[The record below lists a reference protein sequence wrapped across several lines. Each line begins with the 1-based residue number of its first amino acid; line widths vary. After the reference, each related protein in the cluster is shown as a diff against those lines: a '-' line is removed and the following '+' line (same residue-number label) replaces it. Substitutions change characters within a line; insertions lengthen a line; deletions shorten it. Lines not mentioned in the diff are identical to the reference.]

1 MNPQKLSSH
10 LSMSVWASTSFATLA
25 HLFGESNCL
34 EGTNETIIGGI
45 HSHRTV
51 KTLTCFSSSDCLYV
65 GSMSGLLS
73 PSKHSPH
80 WKLHRGTAIMTSYD
94 HCPLQ
99 TLSLMT
105 WQLCKAHWVQQTPC
119 LPKFTEP
126 RLPEWRNLAKSH
138 RRISSIRALSISPL
152 LIFDFWDVFFG
163 NLLHLNTYMAI
174 WHMCHTSWRFPVS
187 SRCKKTP
194 PRKTASVSGDEVG
207 LHPWE
212 VTALYMFPY
221 RGARWDFLTPSM
233 TIRSMRLGKPWVTW
247 QVVGCEH
254 PSSYVSPPSHP
265 PNSPETFVP
274 HTLPPTEE
282 QLFRRQGSV
291 VQWVKPCVHLWK
303 EPDPHT
309 VLILRCR
316 RCWLLRI
323 WISVGGMKVITPEKV
338 PYSI

>member
-80 WKLHRGTAIMTSYD
+80 WKLRRGTAIMTSYD

-126 RLPEWRNLAKSH
+126 RLPEWRNLAKVTGESL
-138 RRISSIRALSISPL
+138 LSEPCQYL
-152 LIFDFWDVFFG
+152 RFWFLIFGMFFLG
-163 NLLHLNTYMAI
+163 IFYI
-174 WHMCHTSWRFPVS
+174 WIHIWPFGICA
-187 SRCKKTP
+187 TP
-194 PRKTASVSGDEVG
+194 HG
-207 LHPWE
+207 
-212 VTALYMFPY
+212 
-221 RGARWDFLTPSM
+221 DFLFPPDARKHPQERQLQFLATKSGS
-233 TIRSMRLGKPWVTW
+233 ILGRSPRSTCSHTGAPGGIFWLRRW
-247 QVVGCEH
+247 QSGQC
-254 PSSYVSPPSHP
+254 
-265 PNSPETFVP
+265 
-274 HTLPPTEE
+274 
-282 QLFRRQGSV
+282 G
-291 VQWVKPCVHLWK
+291 
-303 EPDPHT
+303 
-309 VLILRCR
+309 
-316 RCWLLRI
+316 
-323 WISVGGMKVITPEKV
+323 
-338 PYSI
+338 